1 MSKNNAAAFFKRCIE
16 DAAFRGGLNSRKEGE
31 SFQAFLKNAGY
42 DFTHAEGMGTLNDF
56 ICYAATED
64 EQEAYNGLLSWYMMQ
79 TAADKNPSAVC
90 LSCSLRNQCT
100 GS

>member
-1 MSKNNAAAFFKRCIE
+1 MSKSSAATFFKRCIE
-16 DAAFRGGLNSRKEGE
+16 DGSFRNRLNSRNEGE

-42 DFTHAEGMGTLNDF
+42 DFTHEDGRSTLNDF

-64 EQEAYNGLLSWYMMQ
+64 EQEAYNGLLSWYLMQ
-79 TAADKNPSAVC
+79 TAADKNSSAVC

-100 GS
+100 SS